1 MIKKYETPEDREAEE
16 EIRILLEQKLS
27 SYGVSVNIYPTIDF
41 YPADWIIELPNR
53 QKVLAEF
60 KRATYPAVKFNREGL
75 TMPLKKYQEIRM
87 ICHATGIP
95 FAAFFLTTDY
105 LFSFITCHFEVP
117 NTGVIKYK
125 NSDRYNVLVNF
136 PFSLLTRW

>member
-1 MIKKYETPEDREAEE
+1 MTSRYETVEDQEAEE
-16 EIRILLEQKLS
+16 EIRELLETKLS
-27 SYGVSVNIYPTIDF
+27 SYGVDVKIYPAIEF
-41 YPADWIIELPNR
+41 FPADWIIELPNQ

-60 KRATYPAVKFNREGL
+60 KRATYPAAKYNREGL
-75 TMPLKKYQEIRM
+75 TMTLRKYQEIRM

-105 LFSFITCHFEVP
+105 LFSFITCHFEIP

-125 NSDRYNVLVNF
+125 NTSRYNILVNF